1 MKVFAILACLAATAL
16 AVPAPAALPEGTV
29 ATSPEIRALLKERQV
44 PCQCIEGKYCCE
56 YTCRKDAACK

>member
-16 AVPAPAALPEGTV
+16 AVPAPAALPAGTV

-44 PCQCIEGKYCCE
+44 DCQCIGGEYCCE
-56 YTCRKDAACK
+56 YECSKDPSC